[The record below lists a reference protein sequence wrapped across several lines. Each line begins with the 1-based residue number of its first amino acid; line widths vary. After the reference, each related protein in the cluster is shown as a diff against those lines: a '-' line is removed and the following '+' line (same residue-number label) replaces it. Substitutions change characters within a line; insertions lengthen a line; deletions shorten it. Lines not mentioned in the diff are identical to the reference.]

1 MVTFRR
7 MNFCHGICSRQ
18 FIRQSALEHFSSLQE
33 SARDEAH
40 GCEPIEFAFFSQKT
54 PSLCP
59 VVESRCFTFR
69 LQSINL
75 FFQTT
80 LLLLRRFP
88 ATCHTCGV
96 IAPNLS
102 SIGSSFASSNR
113 KKQRKTGKSSEL
125 CAVCNRLRSDCT

>member
-1 MVTFRR
+1 MTFRR

-40 GCEPIEFAFFSQKT
+40 GCEPIEFPFFSQKT

-102 SIGSSFASSNR
+102 SSVQFCFLTERNG
-113 KKQRKTGKSSEL
+113 RKTGKSSEL